1 MKRYKRTKLP
11 LALLSLIALLI
22 VTAGTVSASDGQSG
36 LFGKVVAVTA
46 DGLLVETKDG
56 EVEVAVTGDTEYR
69 APEHDSATL
78 NDISEGDRI
87 AVVVSHEG
95 DATIAVSVMFAPSQG
110 KVLHITGVVAEVAE
124 GTAVVVTEDG
134 RRITVEFGL
143 NGNIVEAGAVVTIV
157 GRLDAESGVLRAR
170 SVHLVDKTLRR
181 LRAHIEEIRETALE
195 RKDQIKHVVRVQHL
209 LEEAS
214 SRQLKIVSE
223 LLDRL
228 PEEAHAG
235 LERALSNIEEANSAI
250 AEALDEAL
258 ELAGRQEREKQQVKR
273 LVAQRLPK
281 EMKPTFQ
288 DVAAALNTTTDALA
302 EQLRQDIT
310 LAQIVEDAGLT
321 REAFVQRVIDIVVE
335 RLQPWVDEGRLTQ
348 EALDLVVDELHNRAE
363 EAIEEI
369 FTRDDDVRLDI
380 PFSLEDLAAILEM
393 DPAKLYALFR
403 EEEVTILRIAEE
415 RGLSRDALVERL
427 MELARQRAQA
437 LLDAGSIEPDDVERL
452 LAEMGERIGEQIEKL
467 VRRNLKPAD
476 DDRERGEPDR
486 PDVSSI
492 RASFD
497 LALVARILGMSED
510 ALFARL
516 KEGGTLSDIVQ
527 QNGVGLDDL
536 VDKLTEAMKNKL
548 EKMVE
553 EGQIEPDRAR
563 RLLQEAR
570 ERLIKSIREFRQE
583 TIDRPDQRPAWS
595 PTARLYKNIPV
606 TAEDVAGAFGITVA
620 ELQKWMHEDDG
631 IQLLLKERGI
641 DPEQLVTKL
650 LTVAE
655 GRLAE
660 LASRNEL
667 TAEQAARLLA
677 ELKRRLVADLRLTKT
692 ARPNVS
698 DERGEAR
705 PTAFVPFNIG
715 ILARSLGLSAE
726 ELRRALSSGATVAE
740 IAERVDVSLD
750 HVLQALLQPLEK
762 QIREAIENG
771 RIDEDD
777 AKEKLEGARESILKA
792 LRSFHLPE
800 QNQVRPVVRP
810 TQPPESRPV
819 PDIST
824 GSVGLLARALGTS
837 LDELRG
843 FIAQGR
849 TVAEIVKQRD
859 LSREEMVRNALASI
873 QDGLREAVSS
883 GRISDEEARKRLEA
897 ARDEIIQ
904 ALKNLLGNEDAV
916 SSLQRQPEDS
926 SDTSS
931 PDVPDEQT
939 EEEETADR
947 VIEPVVNRSPV
958 AHIVVDQTGNVG
970 DSFVLDGS
978 RSQDDGVIKAFSWR
992 QVDGPRAILGDA
1004 SSATVSF
1011 VPSEAGT
1018 YVFELVVA
1026 DDQGLSSAAVT
1037 VTVVVEEPQRW
1048 SLDTDTTDTPT
1059 STGDDGSPDTNRQ
1072 VGSDEQ
1078 DKEDVAPAAA

>member
-1 MKRYKRTKLP
+1 MNRYKRTKLP

-22 VTAGTVSASDGQSG
+22 VTAGTVWADDGQSG
-36 LFGKVVAVTA
+36 LFGKVVAVTEG
-46 DGLLVETKDG
+46 GLLVETKDD
-56 EVEVAVTGDTEYR
+56 EVDVAVTGDTEYR

-78 NDISEGDRI
+78 SDIS
-87 AVVVSHEG
+87 EG

-134 RRITVEFGL
+134 QQITVEFGL

-157 GRLDAESGVLRAR
+157 GRLNAETGVLRAR

-195 RKDQIKHVVRVQHL
+195 RKDQIKHVARVQHL

-214 SRQLKIVSE
+214 SRQLKMVSE

-258 ELAGRQEREKQQVKR
+258 ELAGRQQHERQQVKR
-273 LVAQRLPK
+273 LATQRLPK

-310 LAQIVEDAGLT
+310 LAQIVENAGLT
-321 REAFVQRVIDIVVE
+321 KEAFVQKVIDIVLE

-348 EALDLVVDELHNRAE
+348 EALDLVVDELRSRAE
-363 EAIEEI
+363 EAVEEI
-369 FTRDDDVRLDI
+369 FTRNDDVHLDI

-393 DPAKLYALFR
+393 EPAKLYALFR

-427 MELARQRAQA
+427 IDLARQRAQA
-437 LLDAGSIEPDDVERL
+437 LLDAGTIEPEDVEHL
-452 LAEMGERIGEQIEKL
+452 LAEMGERIGKQIEKL
-467 VRRNLKPAD
+467 VQRNLKPAD

-486 PDVSSI
+486 PDRPDVSSV
-492 RASFD
+492 RVSFD

-516 KEGGTLSDIVQ
+516 KEGGTLSDIAQ

-548 EKMVE
+548 EEMVE
-553 EGQIEPDRAR
+553 EGRIEPDRAR
-563 RLLQEAR
+563 ELLQEAR
-570 ERLIKSIREFRQE
+570 ERLIKGIREFRQE

-606 TAEDVAGAFGITVA
+606 TAKDVAGAFGITVA

-631 IQLLLKERGI
+631 IRLLLKERGI
-641 DPEQLVTKL
+641 DPEQLVAKL
-650 LTVAE
+650 LSVAE
-655 GRLAE
+655 DRFGE

-667 TAEQAARLLA
+667 TDEQAAHLLA

-698 DERGEAR
+698 DEGREAK

-726 ELRRALSSGATVAE
+726 ELRRALSLGATVAE
-740 IAERVDVSLD
+740 IAGRVDVFLD
-750 HVLQALLQPLEK
+750 HVVQTLLQPLEK

-771 RIDEDD
+771 RIDEED
-777 AKEKLEGARESILKA
+777 AKEKLEEARESILKA

-810 TQPPESRPV
+810 VQPPESRPV
-819 PDIST
+819 PDISA

-837 LDELRG
+837 LDQLRG
-843 FIAQGR
+843 LIAQGH

-859 LSREEMVRNALASI
+859 LSQEEMVKNALASI

-897 ARDEIIQ
+897 ARDEIVQ
-904 ALKNLLGNEDAV
+904 ALRSLLGNEG
-916 SSLQRQPEDS
+916 ST
-926 SDTSS
+926 TSVRDQAGDPS
-931 PDVPDEQT
+931 TTSRPDVLP
-939 EEEETADR
+939 EEERPADR
-947 VIEPVVNRSPV
+947 VIEPIVNRSPV
-958 AHIVVDQTGNVG
+958 ARIVVDRTGVVG
-970 DSFVLDGS
+970 GSFVLDGS
-978 RSQDDGVIKAFSWR
+978 RSQDDSVIKAFRWR
-992 QVDGPRAILGDA
+992 QIDGPRAVLSDT

-1011 VPSEAGT
+1011 VPAEAGT
-1018 YVFELVVA
+1018 YVFELVVV

-1037 VTVVVEEPQRW
+1037 VTVVVEPQRGAL
-1048 SLDTDTTDTPT
+1048 STETTDTGIS
-1059 STGDDGSPDTNRQ
+1059 STGDGSPDTNRL

-1078 DKEDVAPAAA
+1078 DKEDVVPAAA

>member
-1 MKRYKRTKLP
+1 M
-11 LALLSLIALLI
+11 
-22 VTAGTVSASDGQSG
+22 
-36 LFGKVVAVTA
+36 
-46 DGLLVETKDG
+46 
-56 EVEVAVTGDTEYR
+56 
-69 APEHDSATL
+69 
-78 NDISEGDRI
+78 
-87 AVVVSHEG
+87 
-95 DATIAVSVMFAPSQG
+95 
-110 KVLHITGVVAEVAE
+110 
-124 GTAVVVTEDG
+124 
-134 RRITVEFGL
+134 
-143 NGNIVEAGAVVTIV
+143 
-157 GRLDAESGVLRAR
+157 
-170 SVHLVDKTLRR
+170 
-181 LRAHIEEIRETALE
+181 
-195 RKDQIKHVVRVQHL
+195 
-209 LEEAS
+209 
-214 SRQLKIVSE
+214 
-223 LLDRL
+223 
-228 PEEAHAG
+228 
-235 LERALSNIEEANSAI
+235 
-250 AEALDEAL
+250 
-258 ELAGRQEREKQQVKR
+258 KR

-288 DVAAALNTTTDALA
+288 DIAAALNTTTDALA

-321 REAFVQRVIDIVVE
+321 REAFVQRVIDFVVE

-348 EALDLVVDELHNRAE
+348 EALDLVVDELHSRAV

-393 DPAKLYALFR
+393 EPAKLYALFR

-476 DDRERGEPDR
+476 DDRERTEPDRSDR

-570 ERLIKSIREFRQE
+570 ERLTKSIREFRQE

-595 PTARLYKNIPV
+595 PAARLYKNIPV

-641 DPEQLVTKL
+641 DPEQLVAKL
-650 LTVAE
+650 LSVAE

-677 ELKRRLVADLRLTKT
+677 ELRRRLVADLRLTKT

-698 DERGEAR
+698 DESREAR
-705 PTAFVPFNIG
+705 PTTFVPFNIG

-750 HVLQALLQPLEK
+750 HVLQALLQPLER
-762 QIREAIENG
+762 QIRDAIENG
-771 RIDEDD
+771 RIDEED
-777 AKEKLEGARESILKA
+777 AKEKLEEARESILKA

-810 TQPPESRPV
+810 TQPPDSRPV

-843 FIAQGR
+843 FIAQGH

-904 ALKNLLGNEDAV
+904 ALRSLLGNEDVV

-926 SDTSS
+926 SSTSR

-939 EEEETADR
+939 EEEETAGR

-1037 VTVVVEEPQRW
+1037 VTVVVEEPQRG